1 MNRDSKFE
9 IVEDG
14 TSADFVVDVYGETLN
29 KLFAN
34 CAEACFFAMTNID
47 KVEPTKEFNIIV
59 DADNLD
65 ELLYNFIADLIYLK
79 DIEKML
85 FSRFDVDI
93 ADDEKSLKAVVAGDT
108 IDYINHEIKTDV
120 KAITYHDL
128 HIKKIEDVYV
138 TRLIFDL

>member
-1 MNRDSKFE
+1 MNRGLKYK

-14 TSADFVVDVYGETLN
+14 TSADFVVDVYGVTLN

-47 KVEPTKEFNIIV
+47 KVQPVKEFNVIV
-59 DADNLD
+59 DAENLD
-65 ELLYNFIADLIYLK
+65 DLLYNFISELIYLK
-79 DIEKML
+79 DIEKMF

-93 ADDEKSLKAVVAGDT
+93 ADDEKSLKAVAAGDT
-108 IDYINHEIKTDV
+108 IDYIDHDFKTDV

-128 HIKKIEDVYV
+128 HIKKSNDGYM
-138 TRLIFDL
+138 TRVILDL

>member
-1 MNRDSKFE
+1 MKDDLKFM

-47 KVEPTKEFNIIV
+47 KVRPVKDLNLIV
-59 DADNLD
+59 DAENID
-65 ELLYNFIADLIYLK
+65 ELLYNFIAELIYLK
-79 DIEKML
+79 DIEKMF
-85 FSRFDVDI
+85 FSRFDVNI
-93 ADDEKSLKAVVAGDT
+93 ADNEKSLKAVVAGDT
-108 IDYINHEIKTDV
+108 IDYINHEIKSDV

-128 HIKKIEDVYV
+128 QIKKSEDGFV
-138 TRLIFDL
+138 TRVMLDL